1 MQSGLSSSACF
12 LVRKFVITVVM
23 ITLYD
28 LHKQVRQ
35 IDDFFRVIEDFDSTG
50 QIIIKLKVK
59 GWISRSPS

>member
-1 MQSGLSSSACF
+1 
-12 LVRKFVITVVM
+12 M

-59 GWISRSPS
+59 GWKVKGWISRSHSLKEEAAV